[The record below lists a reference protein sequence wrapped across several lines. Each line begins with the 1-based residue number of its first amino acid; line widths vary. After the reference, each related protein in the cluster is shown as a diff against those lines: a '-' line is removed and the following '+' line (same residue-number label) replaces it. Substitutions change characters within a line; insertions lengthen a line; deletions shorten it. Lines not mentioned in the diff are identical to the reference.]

1 MKVKYMKRV
10 AFHTLGC
17 KVNSYETDAMS
28 ALMKEAG
35 YTLVDFDDVADV
47 YIVNTCS
54 VTNIADRKSR
64 QMLHKAKKE
73 NPNSIIVATGCYAQE
88 AGEKLLDDSSV
99 DIVVGNDKKKDIV
112 NLIEAYINDN
122 QNNISLTDIDK
133 ASEYESLKLD
143 TNSRHTRAFIKIQD
157 GCNQFCSYCIIPYV
171 RGRVRSRR
179 LEDILE
185 EIKALAALNYKEF
198 VLTGIHISS
207 YGTDIKEAN
216 APRLIDVIEK
226 VSDIEGVE
234 RIRLGSLEPRII
246 DEEFV
251 KRLEGI
257 PKFCP
262 HMHLSLQSGDDTILK
277 AMNRHYTADEYY
289 EATRL
294 IRKHFP
300 QAALTTDIIVG
311 FPGESK
317 EEFYNTVSFVKKVD
331 FYEVHIFPYSRRE
344 GTRAAAMAGQLSQKE
359 KSQRAAV
366 LSELCTERA
375 RAFRESFIGKSV
387 TMLSEEEL
395 ELDGKKYII
404 GYTPEY
410 VRVAINYKEN
420 MLNQM
425 IDGTVKGFL
434 TDDLLYLGENVD
446 IL

>member
-73 NPNSIIVATGCYAQE
+73 NPSSIIVATGCYAQE

-171 RGRVRSRR
+171 RGRVRSRK

-207 YGTDIKEAN
+207 YEQI
-216 APRLIDVIEK
+216 
-226 VSDIEGVE
+226 
-234 RIRLGSLEPRII
+234 
-246 DEEFV
+246 
-251 KRLEGI
+251 
-257 PKFCP
+257 
-262 HMHLSLQSGDDTILK
+262 
-277 AMNRHYTADEYY
+277 
-289 EATRL
+289 
-294 IRKHFP
+294 
-300 QAALTTDIIVG
+300 
-311 FPGESK
+311 
-317 EEFYNTVSFVKKVD
+317 
-331 FYEVHIFPYSRRE
+331 
-344 GTRAAAMAGQLSQKE
+344 
-359 KSQRAAV
+359 
-366 LSELCTERA
+366 
-375 RAFRESFIGKSV
+375 
-387 TMLSEEEL
+387 
-395 ELDGKKYII
+395 
-404 GYTPEY
+404 
-410 VRVAINYKEN
+410 
-420 MLNQM
+420 
-425 IDGTVKGFL
+425 
-434 TDDLLYLGENVD
+434 
-446 IL
+446 